1 MKEVGASGEG
11 NGVADRT
18 FQAGGMSG
26 EEGEGLGDGGR
37 GGVVEQK
44 DERLDGCDGHGQE
57 GIIAEEIVVGLHNVK
72 RMGVIGVSGGCGRVP

>member
-1 MKEVGASGEG
+1 
-11 NGVADRT
+11 
-18 FQAGGMSG
+18 MSG

-57 GIIAEEIVVGLHNVK
+57 GIIAEEIVVGLHNAIPGASCLVMYQKHGGGLDESSLK